1 VEGSVE
7 VAVEDGL
14 DLFFSCSAQGK
25 YVGAGY
31 AFIFIA
37 GFVA

>member
-1 VEGSVE
+1 VEESIE
-7 VAVEDGL
+7 VAVEDRFGV
-14 DLFFSCSAQGK
+14 FFSCSAQGE

-31 AFIFIA
+31 AFISVV